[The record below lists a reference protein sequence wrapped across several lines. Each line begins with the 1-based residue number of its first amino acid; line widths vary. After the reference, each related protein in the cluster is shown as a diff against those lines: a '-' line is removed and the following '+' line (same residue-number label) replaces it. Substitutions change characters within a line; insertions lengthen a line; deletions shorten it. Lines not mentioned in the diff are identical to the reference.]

1 MITKLAYSNIKKS
14 YRIYLVYIFTL
25 TLTIA
30 LFYGFGA
37 LESSPAIVKLASEE
51 ATYTNVFLSIMNVTS
66 YFVSVFVIFLMVY
79 ASEFFFKVRSNEYY
93 IYKTLGMSRKKL
105 IELVFCENIFVGVIS
120 ISFGIILGIIFNQ
133 MLSATLINYLKLN
146 ESFTVVISISAI
158 IRTIISFIIMLGII
172 SIISATRINKKSII
186 ELKNIK
192 SVITKKKLSKITSCA
207 WMMLGLILLAIS
219 YYMGYISQLNPNGS
233 AFYIS
238 IFSGFIGTIF
248 TYLGIINYR
257 NTKFRQSEHNKN
269 TLKKAMLYNRLMKN
283 KVSISVIS
291 ISFVFIMTAI
301 FGSSAL
307 IGIFNLDG
315 ALVAD
320 AEIVSYVPEHYS
332 LDNINL
338 TKYDLANQGG
348 YYQELTYIEDEL
360 YVPIVKET
368 QFVNVVEN
376 LTNTQ
381 ITVNNDYE
389 FYIGND
395 TSVFDE
401 NGNNTGKVENSVDKI
416 DNIKIPNNEKLVISE
431 NKKVKKIFPHGVLV
445 VADNKITDIVASN
458 SDYIDESYAIDTIL
472 LNYNNVTD
480 EEKVIN
486 MLKAEN
492 TEAYDFVVLT
502 TRNQLLKTSLAF
514 KVSILFT
521 TMYVALFL
529 VIISLAIL
537 AIQQVMDAI
546 DNKKE
551 YHKLNILGLNTN
563 DQKKIINTNTNIYF
577 VYPLIMASISSGF
590 ALLCVDN
597 FVSKI
602 TGTHLLNQNL
612 DKKTLIIIFI
622 LVIIYLVYLELVKII
637 YCKIVGVE

>member
-1 MITKLAYSNIKKS
+1 MITKLAYNNIKKS

-51 ATYTNVFLSIMNVTS
+51 ATYTTVFLSIMNVTS
-66 YFVSVFVIFLMVY
+66 YFVSIFVIFLMVY
-79 ASEFFFKVRSNEYY
+79 ASEFFFKVRSSEYY
-93 IYKTLGMSRKKL
+93 IYKTLGISRKDL
-105 IELVFCENIFVGVIS
+105 IKLVFYENIFVGVIS
-120 ISFGIILGIIFNQ
+120 ISLGIILGVFFNQ

-146 ESFTVVISISAI
+146 ESFAVVVSISAI
-158 IRTIISFIIMLGII
+158 IKTAISFIIMLGII
-172 SIISATRINKKSII
+172 SVISATRINKKTII

-192 SVITKKKLSKITSCA
+192 SVITKKKLSKITSGGLLI
-207 WMMLGLILLAIS
+207 LGLILLAIS
-219 YYMGYISQLNPNGS
+219 YYMGYISQLNPSGS

-238 IFSGFIGTIF
+238 IFCGFIGTIF
-248 TYLGIINYR
+248 IYLGIINYR
-257 NTKFRQSEHNKN
+257 NTNLRQSAHNKN

-283 KVSISVIS
+283 KVSISIIS

-307 IGIFNLDG
+307 IGIFNFDG
-315 ALVAD
+315 ALAAD
-320 AEIVSYVPEHYS
+320 AEIVSYAPEQYS

-338 TKYDLANQGG
+338 AKYDLANQGG
-348 YYQELTYIEDEL
+348 YYQELTYIDDEL
-360 YVPIVKET
+360 YLPIIKES
-368 QFVNVVEN
+368 QFVNVIEN
-376 LTNTQ
+376 LTNEQ
-381 ITVNNDYE
+381 ITMNSDYQ

-395 TSVFDE
+395 SSVFDE
-401 NGNNTGKVENSVDKI
+401 NGNNTGKTENSVDKI
-416 DNIKIPNNEKLVISE
+416 DNIKIPNNEKLAINE
-431 NKKVKKIFPHGVLV
+431 NKKVTKVFPHGVLV
-445 VADNKITDIVASN
+445 VADNQVTDVIVVN
-458 SDYIDESYAIDTIL
+458 SDYIDESYAIDIIL
-472 LNYNNVTD
+472 LNYNDVTD

-492 TEAYDFVVLT
+492 TEGYDFVVLT
-502 TRNQLLKTSLAF
+502 TRDQLLKTSLVF

-521 TMYVALFL
+521 TMYVAFFL

-546 DNKKE
+546 DNKNE
-551 YHKLNILGLNTN
+551 YHKLNILGLNNN
-563 DQKKIINTNTNIYF
+563 DLKKIINTNTNIYF

-597 FVSKI
+597 FVNKI
-602 TGTHLLNQNL
+602 TGTHLLNQNS
-612 DKKTLIIIFI
+612 DQKTLIIIFI
-622 LVIIYLVYLELVKII
+622 LVIIYLVYLELVKNI